1 MANNPFTLTFGT
13 EPIQYINRNTQ
24 TNEIISTFSG
34 EMPATNVY
42 MISGVRGSGKTVLLT
57 NIADYFEKKDE
68 WIVVNVTPD
77 VDILNTVAAKLY
89 SRSELKKLFVQ
100 AKLDLSAFGLGVSI
114 EKGSQ
119 IFDIET
125 ALEKM
130 LAELDKKKKR
140 VLITIDEVVKNIN
153 IKIFA
158 GVFQLFIRQKLPVY
172 LIMTGLYDNIY
183 NLQNEDTLT
192 FLYRAPKVVLE
203 PLSIGAIA
211 SSYAKV
217 FDMAREEAGNM
228 AKLTKGYPF
237 AYQVLGYLF
246 WDSREKKKNSK
257 IEDVIPEYD
266 HMLEEYVYEKIWS
279 ELSQKEKDIIAILA
293 ENESTKVIDIR
304 ERLNY
309 KSNEMSVY
317 RDRLK
322 KKGIIDVSSY
332 GSISLKL
339 PRFGEVISYW
349 V

>member
-1 MANNPFTLTFGT
+1 MANNPFTLTFGA

-57 NIADYFEKKDE
+57 YIADYFEKKDE

-77 VDILNTVAAKLY
+77 VDILNTIAAKLY

-114 EKGSQ
+114 EKGNQ

-217 FDMAREEAGNM
+217 FDMDREEAGNM

-322 KKGIIDVSSY
+322 KRGIIDVSSY

>member
-114 EKGSQ
+114 EKGNQ

-217 FDMAREEAGNM
+217 FDMDREEAGNM

-246 WDSREKKKNSK
+246 WDSREKKRNSK

-304 ERLNY
+304 ERLNF

-322 KKGIIDVSSY
+322 KRGIIDVSSY

>member
-114 EKGSQ
+114 EKGKQ

-130 LAELDKKKKR
+130 LAELGKKKKR
-140 VLITIDEVVKNIN
+140 VLITIDEVVKNNN

-217 FDMAREEAGNM
+217 FDMDREEAGNM